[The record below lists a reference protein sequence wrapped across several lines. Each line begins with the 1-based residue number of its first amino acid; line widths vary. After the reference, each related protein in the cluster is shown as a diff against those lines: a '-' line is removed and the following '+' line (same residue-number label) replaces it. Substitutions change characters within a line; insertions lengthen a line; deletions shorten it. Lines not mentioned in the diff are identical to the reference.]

1 MNQAA
6 VIGWPLHHSLSPTIH
21 NYWLSKYHIHGSYD
35 KLAIEPADLES
46 FLKYKAPQM
55 AGFNITIPYK
65 IDVYNYI
72 LETFGIEHLTP
83 LAQQIG
89 AVNMVAIRDG
99 KLYGDNTDAIGF
111 WANIEDKVVDKSYAL
126 IMGAGGASRAII
138 VALKMAGFS
147 KITIVNRTI
156 ERAQHL
162 AQEFDCQAAPFN
174 DTPNLMAKASLVVNC
189 TSLGMEGQPPL
200 NFDLSLLN
208 PTALVTD
215 IVYNPLHTELL
226 IQAKAQGNPT
236 QTGIGM
242 LLQQARPS
250 FAAWYKK
257 MPEID
262 DELTQII
269 LGKM

>member
-21 NYWLSKYHIHGSYD
+21 NYWLRKYHIHGSYE
-35 KLAIEPADLES
+35 KLAIAPDD
-46 FLKYKAPQM
+46 FMRFMQHKAPQM
-55 AGFNITIPYK
+55 AGFNVTIPYK

-72 LETFGIEHLTP
+72 LDHFGIDHLTP
-83 LAQQIG
+83 LAQQVG
-89 AVNMVAIRDG
+89 AVNMVEVRDG
-99 KLYGDNTDAIGF
+99 KLHGDNTDAIGF
-111 WANIEDKVVDKSYAL
+111 WENIKDKVTDKSDAL
-126 IMGAGGASRAII
+126 IIGAGGASRAII
-138 VALKMAGFS
+138 VALKTASFRQ
-147 KITIVNRTI
+147 ITIVNRTYA
-156 ERAQHL
+156 RAESLAKEFGCL
-162 AQEFDCQAAPFN
+162 AQPFN
-174 DTPNLMAKASLVVNC
+174 EAPNLMAKASLVVNC
-189 TSLGMEGQPPL
+189 SALGMEGHPPL

-208 PTALVTD
+208 PKALVTD

-257 MPEID
+257 MPKID
-262 DELTQII
+262 DELTKII
-269 LGKM
+269 LGKF